1 MKYSDAELRDL
12 IIKRFKTPTHRCSSN
27 PHWEQAKT
35 WDLRSESC
43 SDHLQ
48 ITAVLKNGK
57 IEKACFG
64 GHACAI
70 AIASTDLIIDKII
83 GQDLAT
89 VAKIID
95 QYKKLINHGLN
106 DSALDP
112 AILGNLVAFKNIYRQ
127 KNRKACALLVTTGV
141 DELVL
146 GNGK

>member
-12 IIKRFKTPTHRCSSN
+12 IINRFKTPIHRCSPN
-27 PHWEQAKT
+27 TNWEHAKT

-48 ITAVLKNGK
+48 ITAVLKNGRV
-57 IEKACFG
+57 EKACFG

-89 VAKIID
+89 VAKIVD
-95 QYKKLINHGLN
+95 QYKKLINHGLKEA
-106 DSALDP
+106 SLDP
-112 AILGNLVAFKNIYRQ
+112 AILGNLIAFKNIYRQ

-141 DELVL
+141 DELVINH
-146 GNGK
+146 GQ